1 MTTQASSGT
10 EHVSRAK
17 KKRRSQMGEI
27 WRRLKKSKPAMI
39 SLAFILFLVVCALLA
54 PLIAPYDYAKQ
65 DLTAK
70 FIMPCLEHPLGTD
83 NFGRDILS
91 RLIYGGRISLLV
103 SFFSV
108 TLSVGVAVI
117 LGVTVGY
124 FGGVYDN
131 IVMRILD
138 IFMAIPGMMLAISIA
153 AALGPGL
160 VNTAIAISIGG
171 IPPFARQLR
180 ASVMLVR
187 EEEFVEACHAFG
199 ASDGRIMFKHIL
211 PNTLAPI
218 IVQISLRLG
227 ENILSIAGL
236 SFIGLGVQPPT
247 PEWGNILSSGRE
259 FITTYWPLI
268 TFPGIL
274 IGLTMLAFNLFGDGL
289 RDAMDPRLK
298 Q

>member
-1 MTTQASSGT
+1 MSNAKTAAAQGP
-10 EHVSRAK
+10 RIK
-17 KKRRSQMGEI
+17 KKRRSQAGEI

-39 SLAFILFLVVCALLA
+39 SMWFIIFLILCAALA

-65 DLTAK
+65 DLANK
-70 FIMPCLEHPLGTD
+70 FVMPCLSHPLGTD
-83 NFGRDILS
+83 NFGRDLLS

-108 TLSVGVAVI
+108 IISVGIAVI

-124 FGGVYDN
+124 FGGMYDN
-131 IVMRILD
+131 LVMRILD
-138 IFMAIPGMMLAISIA
+138 IFMAIPGMMLAISIS

-187 EEEFVEACHAFG
+187 EEEYVEASHAFG
-199 ASDGRIMFKHIL
+199 ASDWRIMFKHIL

-227 ENILSIAGL
+227 DNILSIAGL

-259 FITTYWPLI
+259 YISTYWPLI

-274 IGLTMLAFNLFGDGL
+274 IGLAMLAFNLFGDGL

>member
-1 MTTQASSGT
+1 MKNTANGN
-10 EHVSRAK
+10 AK
-17 KKRRSQMGEI
+17 KKRRSQVGEI
-27 WRRLKKSKPAMI
+27 WRRLCKSKPAMI
-39 SLAFILFLVVCALLA
+39 SLAFIIFLILCAVFA
-54 PLIAPYDYAKQ
+54 PFIAPYDYAKQ
-65 DLTAK
+65 DLASR
-70 FIMPCLEHPLGTD
+70 FIMPCWEHPLGTD

-108 TLSVGVAVI
+108 ALSVGVAVI

-124 FGGVYDN
+124 FGGMYDN

-138 IFMAIPGMMLAISIA
+138 IFMAIPGMMLAISIS

-187 EEEFVEACHAFG
+187 EEEFVEAPHAFG
-199 ASDGRIMFKHIL
+199 ASHWRIMFKHIL

-236 SFIGLGVQPPT
+236 SFIGLGVMPPT

-259 FITTYWPLI
+259 FITESWPLI

>member
-1 MTTQASSGT
+1 MKNTANGN
-10 EHVSRAK
+10 AK
-17 KKRRSQMGEI
+17 KKRRSQVGEI
-27 WRRLKKSKPAMI
+27 WRRLCKSKPAMI
-39 SLAFILFLVVCALLA
+39 SLAFIIFLILCAVFA
-54 PLIAPYDYAKQ
+54 PFIAPYDYAKQ
-65 DLTAK
+65 DLASK
-70 FIMPCLEHPLGTD
+70 FIMPCWEHPLGTD

-108 TLSVGVAVI
+108 ALSVGVAVI

-124 FGGVYDN
+124 FGGMYDN

-138 IFMAIPGMMLAISIA
+138 IFMAIPGMMLAISIS

-187 EEEFVEACHAFG
+187 EEEFVEASHAFG
-199 ASDGRIMFKHIL
+199 ASHWRIMFKHIL

-236 SFIGLGVQPPT
+236 SFIGLGVMPPT

-259 FITTYWPLI
+259 FITEFWPLI

>member
-1 MTTQASSGT
+1 MLLHQKKNHYLRVGLVMTALIT
-10 EHVSRAK
+10 
-17 KKRRSQMGEI
+17 
-27 WRRLKKSKPAMI
+27 
-39 SLAFILFLVVCALLA
+39 LLA
-54 PLIAPYDYAKQ
+54 VVGAFWTPYEPTAIAGG
-65 DLTAK
+65 AK
-70 FIMPCLEHPLGTD
+70 FAAPSLGHLFGTD
-83 NFGRDILS
+83 NFGRDLLS

-108 TLSVGVAVI
+108 ALSVGIAVI

-124 FGGVYDN
+124 FGGMYDN

-138 IFMAIPGMMLAISIA
+138 IFMAIPGMMLAISIS

-160 VNTAIAISIGG
+160 INTGIAISIGG

-187 EEEFVEACHAFG
+187 EEEFVEASHAFG
-199 ASDGRIMFKHIL
+199 ASHWRIMFKHIL

-236 SFIGLGVQPPT
+236 SFIGLGVMPPT

-259 FITTYWPLI
+259 FISVYWPLI

-274 IGLTMLAFNLFGDGL
+274 IGLTMLAFNLLGDGL

>member
-1 MTTQASSGT
+1 MKNSANG
-10 EHVSRAK
+10 HAK
-17 KKRRSQMGEI
+17 KKRRSQVGEI
-27 WRRLKKSKPAMI
+27 WRRLCKSKPAMI
-39 SLAFILFLVVCALLA
+39 SLAFIIFLILCAVFA
-54 PLIAPYDYAKQ
+54 PFIAPYDYAKQ
-65 DLTAK
+65 DLASK
-70 FIMPCLEHPLGTD
+70 FIMPCWEHPLGTD

-108 TLSVGVAVI
+108 ALSVGVAVI

-124 FGGVYDN
+124 FGGMYDN

-138 IFMAIPGMMLAISIA
+138 IFMAIPGMMLAISIS

-187 EEEFVEACHAFG
+187 EDEFVEASHAFG
-199 ASDGRIMFKHIL
+199 ASHWRIMFKHIL

-236 SFIGLGVQPPT
+236 SFIGLGVMPPT

-259 FITTYWPLI
+259 FITEFWPLI

>member
-1 MTTQASSGT
+1 
-10 EHVSRAK
+10 
-17 KKRRSQMGEI
+17 
-27 WRRLKKSKPAMI
+27 MI
-39 SLAFILFLVVCALLA
+39 SLAFIIFLILCAVFA
-54 PLIAPYDYAKQ
+54 PVIAPYDYAKQ
-65 DLTAK
+65 DLASK
-70 FIMPCLEHPLGTD
+70 FVMPCLEHPLGTD
-83 NFGRDILS
+83 NFGRDLLS

-108 TLSVGVAVI
+108 ALSVGIAVI

-124 FGGVYDN
+124 FGGMYDN

-138 IFMAIPGMMLAISIA
+138 IFMAIPGMMLAISIS

-160 VNTAIAISIGG
+160 INTGIAISIGG

-187 EEEFVEACHAFG
+187 EEEFVEASHAFG
-199 ASDGRIMFKHIL
+199 ASHWRIMFKHIL

-236 SFIGLGVQPPT
+236 SFIGLGVMPPT

-259 FITTYWPLI
+259 FISVYWPLI

-274 IGLTMLAFNLFGDGL
+274 IGLTMLAFNLLGDGL

>member
-1 MTTQASSGT
+1 MKNTANGN
-10 EHVSRAK
+10 AK
-17 KKRRSQMGEI
+17 KKRRSQVGEI
-27 WRRLKKSKPAMI
+27 WRRLCKSKPAMI
-39 SLAFILFLVVCALLA
+39 SLAFIIFLILCAVFA
-54 PLIAPYDYAKQ
+54 PFIAPYDYAKQ
-65 DLTAK
+65 DLASR
-70 FIMPCLEHPLGTD
+70 FIMPCWEHPLGTD

-108 TLSVGVAVI
+108 ALSVGVAVI

-124 FGGVYDN
+124 FGGMYDN

-138 IFMAIPGMMLAISIA
+138 IFMAIPGMMLAISIS

-187 EEEFVEACHAFG
+187 EEEFVEASHAFG
-199 ASDGRIMFKHIL
+199 ASHWRIMFKHIL

-236 SFIGLGVQPPT
+236 SFIGLGVMPPT

-259 FITTYWPLI
+259 FITEFWPLI

>member
-1 MTTQASSGT
+1 MTTPAASGAATPRS
-10 EHVSRAK
+10 K
-17 KKRRSQMGEI
+17 KKRRSQTGEI

-39 SLAFILFLVVCALLA
+39 SLAFIIFLILCAVFA
-54 PLIAPYDYAKQ
+54 PFIAPYDYAKQ
-65 DLTAK
+65 DLASK
-70 FIMPCLEHPLGTD
+70 FVMPCLEHPLGTD
-83 NFGRDILS
+83 NFGRDLLS

-108 TLSVGVAVI
+108 ALSVGIAVI

-124 FGGVYDN
+124 FGGMYDN

-138 IFMAIPGMMLAISIA
+138 IFMAIPGMMLAISIS

-160 VNTAIAISIGG
+160 INTGIAISIGG

-187 EEEFVEACHAFG
+187 EEEFVEASHAFG
-199 ASDGRIMFKHIL
+199 ASHWRIMFKHIL

-236 SFIGLGVQPPT
+236 SFIGLGVMPPT

-259 FITTYWPLI
+259 FISVYWPLI

-274 IGLTMLAFNLFGDGL
+274 IGLTMLAFNLLGDGL

>member
-1 MTTQASSGT
+1 MTTAAENKT
-10 EHVSRAK
+10 AVRAK
-17 KKRRSQMGEI
+17 KKRRSQTGEI

-39 SLAFILFLVVCALLA
+39 SLAFILFLFLCAIFA
-54 PLIAPYDYAKQ
+54 PWIAPYDYAKQ
-65 DLTAK
+65 DLASK
-70 FIMPCLEHPLGTD
+70 FIFPCAEHLLGTD

-108 TLSVGVAVI
+108 TLSVGIAVI

-124 FGGVYDN
+124 FGGMYDN

-138 IFMAIPGMMLAISIA
+138 IFMAIPGMMLAISIS

-187 EEEFVEACHAFG
+187 EEEFVEASHAFG
-199 ASDGRIMFKHIL
+199 ASHWRIMFKHIL

-259 FITTYWPLI
+259 FITVYWPLI

-274 IGLTMLAFNLFGDGL
+274 IGLTMLAFNLLGDGL

-298 Q
+298 R